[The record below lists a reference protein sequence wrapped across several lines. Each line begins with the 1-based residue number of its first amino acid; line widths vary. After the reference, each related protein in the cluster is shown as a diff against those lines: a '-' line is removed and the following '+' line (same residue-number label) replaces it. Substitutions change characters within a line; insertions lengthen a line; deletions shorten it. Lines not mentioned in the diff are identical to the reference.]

1 MIAQIR
7 NRYFYDYSPVSLI
20 LWMLLV
26 GLGGAS
32 VAYALAMMQWQ
43 VVNPVVLLAVVT
55 LLVAANLL
63 PVKAPDGK
71 LAIATGDFVVFLL
84 LLTYGTH
91 AAVIAAAI
99 GSLTAV
105 AASSKRI
112 TSYIFSPLV
121 SAFSMFV
128 AANFAHTLYIEVGI
142 HLGPAYLPISII
154 FIALIFSFLECFLSA
169 LLAYSKKNRLVSFS
183 EILDVWGW
191 AIPIQLI
198 FAVMAALT
206 YNAFSIV
213 NALIVAA
220 VIFVTSQIVRVNFI
234 RQEREKLK
242 HQQEVEKAEAEIR
255 TLAFHDQLTGLG
267 NRALFNVEIEKTH
280 RRLREQGISFA
291 IIYLDVD
298 RFKVVN
304 DGLGHHSGD
313 QTLKLVATM
322 IKKVIRDNDIAF
334 RVGGD
339 EFCVILNEC
348 EHDAAINI
356 AQRISESISIPIV
369 VNDTQMTI
377 TASVGVRVVSDAS
390 TPVERLLVEA
400 DNAMYVAKRNG
411 KAQIRVFVPGSISEH
426 AARIDLEYKMK
437 RAVVDDTLIP
447 VLQPIINIRSGKIHA
462 FEMLIRS
469 SFHANT
475 ADLISI
481 AEESTLINDIAFWTF
496 RKAVDFIKRIDGDYS
511 IHVNISPRNVESIDF
526 CKDLVNYARNASVSP
541 SRIVV
546 EITESSVMFDRD
558 TVYSELKYLSDFGFK
573 IAIDDFGIG
582 YSSLSYLSELPF
594 DEIKID
600 ASFTQSAPNNSN
612 SAEVIRLITALSK
625 TLGKDTVAEGVETEE
640 QAQFLE
646 STGVYLMQG
655 FRYSQPLPFE
665 EAEKLLRGHS

>member
-1 MIAQIR
+1 MIARIR
-7 NRYFYDYSPVSLI
+7 NRYFYDYSPASLI

-32 VAYALAMMQWQ
+32 VVYALVMMQWQ
-43 VVNPVVLLAVVT
+43 VINPVI
-55 LLVAANLL
+55 LLVVVALLITANLL

-84 LLTYGTH
+84 LLTYGAH

-99 GSLTAV
+99 GSLAAV
-105 AASSKRI
+105 VASSKRI
-112 TSYIFSPLV
+112 TSHIFSPLV

-128 AANFAHTLYIEVGI
+128 AANFAHTLYIEVGL
-142 HLGPAYLPISII
+142 HLGPVYLPVSII
-154 FIALIFSFLECFLSA
+154 FIAVIFSFLECFLSA
-169 LLAYSKKNRLVSFS
+169 SLAYSKKNRLVPLS
-183 EILDVWGW
+183 ELLDVWGW

-213 NALIVAA
+213 NALIAAA

-234 RQEREKLK
+234 RQEREKLR

-255 TLAFHDQLTGLG
+255 TLAFYDQLTGLG
-267 NRALFNVEIEKTH
+267 NRALFNVEIEKTYNN
-280 RRLREQGISFA
+280 LREQGVTFA

-313 QTLKLVATM
+313 QTLKLVASK
-322 IKKVIRDNDIAF
+322 IKKVIRDNDLAF

-339 EFCVILNEC
+339 EFCVILNDC
-348 EHDAAINI
+348 KHNDAVNI

-377 TASVGVRVVSDAS
+377 TASVGVRLVSDS
-390 TPVERLLVEA
+390 NTPIERLLVEA

-411 KAQIRVFVPGSISEH
+411 KAQIRVFVPGSISRHTE
-426 AARIDLEYKMK
+426 RIDLEYKIK
-437 RAVVDDTLIP
+437 RAVLDDTLIP
-447 VLQPIINIRSGKIHA
+447 VLQPIVDIRSGQIHA
-462 FEMLIRS
+462 FEMLIRAN
-469 SFHANT
+469 FHTNT

-496 RKAVDFIKRIDGDYS
+496 RKAADFIKRVDGDYS
-511 IHVNISPRNVESIDF
+511 IHVNISPRNVESRDF
-526 CKDLVNYARNASVSP
+526 CRGLVDYARNANVAP

-612 SAEVIRLITALSK
+612 SAEVIRLITALAK
-625 TLGKDTVAEGVETEE
+625 TLGKDTIAEGVETEE
-640 QAQFLE
+640 QAQILE
-646 STGVYLMQG
+646 GAGVYLLQG
-655 FRYSQPLPFE
+655 FRYSRPLPFE
-665 EAEKLLRGHS
+665 EAEKLLQGHF